1 MTGIIQR
8 LNITSIVQ
16 IVIMIWNNLFLLIM
30 SISILLGRE
39 YSGLN
44 NRKGRKKVP
53 LTTEILIFYAAL
65 FMYNLFFAFNLTM
78 EGDTGAFSVV
88 GLRIGIFGYF
98 AAGAFQTLFFLQML
112 KKQVAEK
119 IGSRP
124 LKNTILSVQLIH
136 VICLILLVITPFTNA
151 LYWFDEQNNYQRG
164 PLFFVWNIA
173 TILSFVF
180 IISVTVYC
188 RRRIDKQFIRIVSVA
203 TVIPLISFVLGT
215 FYTEINFNTIFV
227 SITALL
233 IFIIHEKE
241 KTEIY
246 VQNARNL
253 EHMQTQL
260 AESRLLLEESKNQ
273 TLMAQIQPHFIN
285 NSLMAIRAQCIGYPE
300 VYDSITD
307 FSRYLRSNFEALGD
321 TRLILFE
328 QEMENVEAYLS
339 LERMNFKE
347 RLNVEYD
354 VECDDFLIPALSVQP
369 LVENAV
375 RHGVGTY
382 EKGGTVWIK
391 AKRKDRTIVIEVIDD
406 GSGKSSMTPQQQ
418 KRKGIGIDNVSKRLR
433 SMSCGELEII
443 HAEHGTTARITL
455 REIGGKND
463 NAIG

>member
-1 MTGIIQR
+1 MALR
-8 LNITSIVQ
+8 NI
-16 IVIMIWNNLFLLIM
+16 
-30 SISILLGRE
+30 
-39 YSGLN
+39 
-44 NRKGRKKVP
+44 
-53 LTTEILIFYAAL
+53 
-65 FMYNLFFAFNLTM
+65 
-78 EGDTGAFSVV
+78 
-88 GLRIGIFGYF
+88 IFG
-98 AAGAFQTLFFLQML
+98 
-112 KKQVAEK
+112 
-119 IGSRP
+119 
-124 LKNTILSVQLIH
+124 VQLLH

-164 PLFFVWNIA
+164 SFYFVWNIA

-180 IISVTVYC
+180 IISVTVLC
-188 RRRIDKQFIRIVSVA
+188 RRKMDKQFIRIVSVA
-203 TVIPLISFVLGT
+203 TIIPLISFVLST
-215 FYTEINFNTIFV
+215 FYVDINFNTIFV

-241 KTEIY
+241 KTDID
-246 VQNARNL
+246 VQTARNL

-391 AKRKDRTIVIEVIDD
+391 AKKED
-406 GSGKSSMTPQQQ
+406 
-418 KRKGIGIDNVSKRLR
+418 
-433 SMSCGELEII
+433 
-443 HAEHGTTARITL
+443 
-455 REIGGKND
+455 
-463 NAIG
+463 